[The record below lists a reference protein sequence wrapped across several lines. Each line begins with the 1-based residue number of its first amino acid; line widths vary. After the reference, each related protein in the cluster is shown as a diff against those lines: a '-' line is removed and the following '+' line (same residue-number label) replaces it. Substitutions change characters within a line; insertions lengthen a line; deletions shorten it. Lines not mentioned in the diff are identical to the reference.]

1 MASVFLLQ
9 RLHPQISVGADEL
22 VCGAG
27 RHITEQTRVTV
38 TSLQGRAG
46 LYKLKLN
53 LWWDLKT
60 TNGFKPPRCPRSV
73 LEMKAA
79 KVWKTSLD
87 KSPPL
92 WTVKLVFPLLTDIF
106 CMILLQ
112 CLSAHV
118 SHRQQDASQRRTSE
132 SGGGG
137 GVGALLAPR
146 PSPSSAAR
154 HLSPLVFIKVI

>member
-1 MASVFLLQ
+1 MFLLQ
-9 RLHPQISVGADEL
+9 RRHPLICVGADEL
-22 VCGAG
+22 VCGADC
-27 RHITEQTRVTV
+27 HIPEQTWVTV
-38 TSLQGRAG
+38 TSLRGRAG

-60 TNGFKPPRCPRSV
+60 TNCFEPPRCPSTV

-92 WTVKLVFPLLTDIF
+92 WTVRWVFPLLTDIF
-106 CMILLQ
+106 CVILIQ

-118 SHRQQDASQRRTSE
+118 SHRQQYASQRSTSE

-137 GVGALLAPR
+137 GGGEALLA
-146 PSPSSAAR
+146 PSSAAR
-154 HLSPLVFIKVI
+154 HLSPLVFIKVS

>member
-1 MASVFLLQ
+1 MASMFLLQ
-9 RLHPQISVGADEL
+9 RLHRQISVGADEL
-22 VCGAG
+22 VCGAD
-27 RHITEQTRVTV
+27 RHTSQSKPVTV

-46 LYKLKLN
+46 HCKLKLN

-60 TNGFKPPRCPRSV
+60 TNCFKPPPRCPNPV

-92 WTVKLVFPLLTDIF
+92 RTVKLVFPLLTDIF
-106 CMILLQ
+106 CMILIQ

-118 SHRQQDASQRRTSE
+118 SHRQQYALQRSTSE
-132 SGGGG
+132 WRKRRSTT
-137 GVGALLAPR
+137 R
-146 PSPSSAAR
+146 PASFSLFCGTP
-154 HLSPLVFIKVI
+154 FIAISVH